1 MVPILLGA
9 LIEAIGFI
17 VLMIGSMKQGM
28 PPGPIWLIPAIVL
41 IVFGNGL
48 VVYTVFSRAR
58 AGRKK

>member
-9 LIEAIGFI
+9 FIEAIGFI
-17 VLMIGSMKQGM
+17 LLMIGAMKQGM
-28 PPGPIWLIPAIVL
+28 PPGPMWLVPAIVL